1 VSLVFL
7 SPFVGY
13 VLSATLNN
21 TLHKK
26 IGQRWLGFL
35 CGLCHT
41 VAYLIVCQHPPYPL
55 LVIAYAFAGF
65 GNGIGD
71 AAWNAWV
78 GNLAQPSEL
87 LGFMHAI
94 YGAGGTV
101 SPLIATAMITR
112 GNLEWYTF
120 YYIMVSSRPH
130 KMGAS
135 NLKRSLLTP
144 CLAGTRGH
152 RNHCLDL
159 VLLVEDCTTLSR
171 NNECEQH
178 Q

>member
-1 VSLVFL
+1 MQTLTPTFQLETYYDLSYVVVSLVFL

-21 TLHKK
+21 MLHKR

-35 CGLCHT
+35 CGFCHT
-41 VAYLIVCQHPPYPL
+41 LAYLIVSQHPPYPF

-78 GNLAQPSEL
+78 GNLAQASQL

-120 YYIMVSSRPH
+120 Y
-130 KMGAS
+130 
-135 NLKRSLLTP
+135 
-144 CLAGTRGH
+144 
-152 RNHCLDL
+152 
-159 VLLVEDCTTLSR
+159 
-171 NNECEQH
+171 
-178 Q
+178 